1 MCKLLDIPRSSLY
14 YNRNNNLKKKKSNDH
29 DLTDLI
35 KEIFKN
41 SRNNYGSRKIKVELA
56 KRGHIVSRRRIR
68 RIMKKNGLVSSYTV
82 KQYKLHK
89 TKCNND
95 SIDNKLNRN
104 FKQEKRM
111 KVVVSDLTYVNVG
124 GKWNYICLMLDL
136 YNREI
141 VGYAAGKNKNAE
153 LVEKALYS
161 IKYDLSKIELFHSDR
176 GSEFKNEEIEKAL
189 KTFNITRSL
198 STKGCPYD
206 NAVAEATY
214 KIIKTEFAFNKR
226 FDSLEELELELFD
239 YVNWYNNIRIHG
251 SLDYKTPVEFRMF
264 SQKLSKKVLTIHKDK
279 DFFNIIDELR
289 KKPSDKR
296 NAYIIALYIGR
307 YTGLRISEV
316 FALDKNDFDFDNQL
330 IYVSKKMIYANKTRQ
345 ELTVSS
351 KMKSKASKSIY
362 IKSQTTN

>member
-153 LVEKALYS
+153 LIEKALYS

-264 SQKLSKKVLTIHKDK
+264 S
-279 DFFNIIDELR
+279 
-289 KKPSDKR
+289 
-296 NAYIIALYIGR
+296 
-307 YTGLRISEV
+307 
-316 FALDKNDFDFDNQL
+316 
-330 IYVSKKMIYANKTRQ
+330 
-345 ELTVSS
+345 
-351 KMKSKASKSIY
+351 
-362 IKSQTTN
+362 